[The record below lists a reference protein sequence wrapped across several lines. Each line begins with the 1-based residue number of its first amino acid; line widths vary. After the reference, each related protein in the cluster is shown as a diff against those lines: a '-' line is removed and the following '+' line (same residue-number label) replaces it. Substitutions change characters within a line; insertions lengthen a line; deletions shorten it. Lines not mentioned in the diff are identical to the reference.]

1 MILKNLLKKRL
12 LKPIVKAGDI
22 VSWLK
27 EDFGLGHGHAMAIYA
42 VLKSSAQPEAT
53 KEESLDK
60 HFSRAKSSSRG
71 TFDNLVK

>member
-1 MILKNLLKKRL
+1 
-12 LKPIVKAGDI
+12 
-22 VSWLK
+22 
-27 EDFGLGHGHAMAIYA
+27 MAIYA